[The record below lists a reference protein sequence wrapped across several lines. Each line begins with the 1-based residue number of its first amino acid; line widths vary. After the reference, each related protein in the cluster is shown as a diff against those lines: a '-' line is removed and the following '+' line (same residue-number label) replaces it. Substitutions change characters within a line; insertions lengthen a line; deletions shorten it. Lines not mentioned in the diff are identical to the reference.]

1 MEILAFLLLGLIAM
15 LAIVPPLVRGRIEES
30 PLDSTRDFKRSML
43 EMAASVNPSEY
54 GRGSSIHR
62 RRVYL
67 PSFLMSSTLEPDTP
81 QVSPRPGRSTGMKA
95 SQRRNRTYIV
105 LGILTLI
112 TGIASIIT
120 RSVPVIVVFFIFAV
134 TPLRLLLPGLHDGQ
148 AAIASITVK

>member
-54 GRGSSIHR
+54 GRGSALPR

-67 PSFLMSSTLEPDTP
+67 PSFLMSSALEPDTP
-81 QVSPRPGRSTGMKA
+81 QASPRTGRPGRTTA
-95 SQRRNRTYIV
+95 SQRRNRTYLV
-105 LGILTLI
+105 LGILTLVA
-112 TGIASIIT
+112 GIVSIIT
-120 RSVPVIVVFFIFAV
+120 RSVPVIVVFFIFAA
-134 TPLRLLLPGLHDGQ
+134 LLFVFSFLVFIMVKSPG
-148 AAIASITVK
+148 KY